1 MRRSSARIL
10 RVARPIWWVAAL
22 LLATLVVWERYAVVR
37 LGADVEKLQGEI
49 AELSRARDRL
59 LVETAN
65 LSSRGRIEA
74 IAADHL
80 GLRPTTSDQIRTLPS
95 GGQGSTGTSRGV
107 SAGVPV
113 SHDF

>member
-1 MRRSSARIL
+1 MKRSSARGL
-10 RVARPIWWVAAL
+10 RVVRPVWWVVAL
-22 LLATLVVWERYAVVR
+22 LLATLAVWERYAVVR

-65 LSSRGRIEA
+65 LSSRDRIEA
-74 IAADHL
+74 IATGRL

-95 GGQGSTGTSRGV
+95 GGQGSTGTSRGMP
-107 SAGVPV
+107 AGVPV
-113 SHDF
+113 PQ